1 MPSKYNV
8 AVVGVT
14 SVVGEALLSLLAE
27 RNFPIETLHALDCAE
42 AELDRV
48 EFRDG
53 YVPVRDVGDFDFAQT
68 QLAFF
73 CAGEELAA
81 RHVPRA
87 AEAGCIVIDDS
98 TQFRGKE
105 GVPLVAPEVNAHA
118 IAHYRRRRII
128 ANPNSCTT
136 MLLVALKGIYDAAG
150 IERLDVATYQA
161 VSGMGK
167 AAMDELAAQTMS
179 IFNMKEVV
187 SRVYPKQIAFNVL
200 PVIGECLD
208 NGYTREEMK
217 IVEETRKIL
226 DDERIQ
232 INASCVQVP
241 VFFGHS
247 QAVHIETREK
257 VTATTARQL
266 LGNSPGVKLVDDC
279 AAGAFPTAVTEAVGT
294 DAVYVGRVR
303 DDLSRLR
310 GLDLWITADNV
321 RRGAALNCIQ
331 IAEILVKDYLG

>member
-8 AVVGVT
+8 AIVGVT

-27 RNFPIETLHALDCAE
+27 RNFPVGTLYALDHAE
-42 AELDRV
+42 AEVGRV

-53 YVPVRDVGDFDFAQT
+53 YVPVRNIAGFDFAQT

-81 RHVPRA
+81 SYVPRA

-98 TQFRGKE
+98 ARFRCE
-105 GVPLVAPEVNAHA
+105 EDVPLVVPEVNAHA
-118 IAHYRRRRII
+118 ITRYQRRRII
-128 ANPNSCTT
+128 ANPNSCVT
-136 MLLVALKGIYDAAG
+136 LLLMALKGIYDAAG
-150 IERLDVATYQA
+150 IERINVATYQA
-161 VSGMGK
+161 VSGMGR

-179 IFNMKEVV
+179 IFNMKEVA
-187 SRVYPKQIAFNVL
+187 SEVYPKQIAFNVL

-217 IVEETRKIL
+217 MLEETRKIL
-226 DDERIQ
+226 DDETIQ
-232 INASCVQVP
+232 VNASCVRVP

-247 QAVHIETREK
+247 QAVHCETREK
-257 VTATTARQL
+257 ITAATARQL
-266 LGNSPGVKLVDDC
+266 LKNSPGIKLVDGREV
-279 AAGAFPTAVTEAVGT
+279 GAYPSPVTDAVGT
-294 DAVYVGRVR
+294 DTVYVGRVR
-303 DDLSRLR
+303 EDLSHPR

-321 RRGAALNCIQ
+321 RKGAALNSIQ
-331 IAEILVKDYLG
+331 IAEILVKDYLS

>member
-118 IAHYRRRRII
+118 IAHYRRRII

-167 AAMDELAAQTMS
+167 AAMDELAAQTVS

-303 DDLSRLR
+303 DDLSRPR